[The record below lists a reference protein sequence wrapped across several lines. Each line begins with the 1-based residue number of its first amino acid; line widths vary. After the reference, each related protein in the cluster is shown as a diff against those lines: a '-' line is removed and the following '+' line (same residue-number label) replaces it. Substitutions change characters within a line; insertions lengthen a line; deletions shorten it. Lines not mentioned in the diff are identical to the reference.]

1 MRHKLFRRLTA
12 IALSAALAASL
23 AVTASASGM
32 TYVTPT
38 APTTVDDDLILIA
51 AHAQA
56 DVMPEVLGITN
67 TTDRAGEVPA
77 DYDLAFAQSSALIGT
92 FGTDIN
98 EYPNPYLYNWAY
110 NSYASENGL
119 PLTDLHTLGGLSGNP
134 NSVDTEVSEEWGG
147 TSRSC
152 PAQRETS
159 TLP

>member
-67 TTDRAGEVPA
+67 TTDRASEVPA
-77 DYDLAFAQSSALIGT
+77 EYSLEHAQQSELIGI
-92 FGTDIN
+92 FGKELLRCHI
-98 EYPNPYLYNWAY
+98 
-110 NSYASENGL
+110 GL
-119 PLTDLHTLGGLSGNP
+119 CELLQVKKEDQRPVLVRDRPDCPVAVLLQGES
-134 NSVDTEVSEEWGG
+134 TELE
-147 TSRSC
+147 
-152 PAQRETS
+152 
-159 TLP
+159 